1 MTTPEQE
8 QPERD
13 PRAEA
18 LTEAK
23 LPAGLPSE
31 GRDETLTSDEPL
43 DAAGAGKHNRVT
55 PPHTRIPD
63 EKQSDE
69 PGL

>member
-1 MTTPEQE
+1 VAPNDEQ
-8 QPERD
+8 QTERD
-13 PRAEA
+13 PRAEG

-23 LPAGLPSE
+23 LPAGLPDE
-31 GRDETLTSDEPL
+31 GRDESLTSQEPL
-43 DAAGAGKHNRVT
+43 DAAGAGKNNRVT
-55 PPHTRIPD
+55 PPRTEIPD

>member
-1 MTTPEQE
+1 MAADDE
-8 QPERD
+8 QPTDRD
-13 PRAEA
+13 PREEA

-23 LPAGLPSE
+23 LPAGLPAD
-31 GRDETLTSDEPL
+31 GRDESLTSDEPL
-43 DAAGAGKHNRVT
+43 DAAGAGKTNRVT
-55 PPHTRIPD
+55 PPRTAIPK